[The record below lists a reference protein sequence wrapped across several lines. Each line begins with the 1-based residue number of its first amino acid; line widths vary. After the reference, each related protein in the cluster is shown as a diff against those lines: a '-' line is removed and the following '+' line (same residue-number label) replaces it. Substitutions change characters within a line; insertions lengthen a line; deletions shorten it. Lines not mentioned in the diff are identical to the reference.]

1 MNEFDKNF
9 HINFSPLYATF
20 VFMLFMLWASEAKG
34 DEIEE
39 IVVTAQQEKVV
50 KADPI
55 TSSSLMSAIMPAFTW
70 NAGGYG
76 GFVGYNERGAQTS
89 HTSVYVNGIPA
100 NDPGASWYDFGHD
113 FASGQT
119 VKVISGANGVVYG
132 SGSIAGTV
140 LIQDT
145 IEKGITYRG
154 EVLEPTYVRIAPID
168 QLEFSMV
175 KSDMDSVRNDNDE
188 EDNYEN
194 KTARFNVDAG
204 DLYCR

>member
-9 HINFSPLYATF
+9 HINFSPLYIAAVVMF
-20 VFMLFMLWASEAKG
+20 FLLWAVEAKA

-55 TSSSLMSAIMPAFTW
+55 TSGSLISAIMPAFTW
-70 NAGGYG
+70 NPGGYG
-76 GFVGYNERGAQTS
+76 GFVGFNERGAQTS

-119 VKVISGANGVVYG
+119 VKVITGANGVIYG
-132 SGSIAGTV
+132 SGSMAG
-140 LIQDT
+140 
-145 IEKGITYRG
+145 
-154 EVLEPTYVRIAPID
+154 
-168 QLEFSMV
+168 
-175 KSDMDSVRNDNDE
+175 
-188 EDNYEN
+188 
-194 KTARFNVDAG
+194 
-204 DLYCR
+204 